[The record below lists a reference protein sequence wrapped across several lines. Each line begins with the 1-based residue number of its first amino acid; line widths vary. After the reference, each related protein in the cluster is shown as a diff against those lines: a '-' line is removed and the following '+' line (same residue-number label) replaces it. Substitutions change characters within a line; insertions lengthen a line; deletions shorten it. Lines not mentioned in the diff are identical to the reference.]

1 MAVPTLPNGSLVSLH
16 PLDNKDTLNGKS
28 QCGLFMEDEL
38 WWPQGIAIS
47 SMDEAIEAG
56 QLETKWGAVPCW
68 DVRSCLQSE
77 WWTSPKEGSWGVLK
91 EVNPSTI
98 EIVQTDGNRTLLLLD
113 SAYIALAYSIPTSNR
128 TSSLH
133 QNKDIH
139 SRLQSTNLLLP
150 IGGMMLDG
158 KDALVVFP
166 AGNLT
171 EPTPEWLGQTL
182 GEIQNML
189 APLSSPNDQ
198 KRWNQRLKHL
208 EDELKP
214 NTLWRAPHASA
225 TKGIPSVRIHP
236 NYIVEVEGEHRA
248 LPLNQTVSEALLCSA
263 ERLPGIAEFIQLEGR
278 VVEEKGYKPEQ
289 IEVLF
294 ENWKRCVP
302 ASWTSRKA
310 LSTVLGGAW
319 IWRYYDVLVVTAES
333 VLYGDESRYESSQ
346 KWLKDVSRLQA
357 HLGVLRVWKSGVWV
371 GISAMVVAYYA
382 WQLETLST
390 TNSIGLAVLG
400 SIISIGSNLL
410 YWKKDPPAF

>member
-1 MAVPTLPNGSLVSLH
+1 
-16 PLDNKDTLNGKS
+16 
-28 QCGLFMEDEL
+28 MEEQQ

-47 SMDEAIEAG
+47 PSDEARETG
-56 QLETKWGAVPCW
+56 QLDTKWGAVSCW
-68 DVRSCLQSE
+68 DVQACLQSD
-77 WWTSPKEGSWGVLK
+77 WWNSQKDGSWGILDDI
-91 EVNPSTI
+91 NPSTI
-98 EIVQTDGNRTLLLLD
+98 EVVRTDENRTLFALD
-113 SAYIALAYSIPTSNR
+113 ALYIALAYSIPTSNR
-128 TSSLH
+128 TSSLY
-133 QNKDIH
+133 QNKDIY
-139 SRLQSTNLLLP
+139 SRLQSTNIHLP
-150 IGGMMLDG
+150 IGGMLLDG

-166 AGNLT
+166 AGKLT
-171 EPTPEWLGQTL
+171 ESSPEWLGQTL
-182 GEIQNML
+182 GNIQNML

-198 KRWNQRLKHL
+198 KRWNQRLKDL

-225 TKGIPSVRIHP
+225 TKGIPAVRIHP
-236 NYIVEVEGEHRA
+236 NYIVEVEGEHCA
-248 LPLNQTVSEALLCSA
+248 LPLNQTASEALLCGT
-263 ERLPGIAEFIQLEGR
+263 ERLPGIAEFIHLEGR

-289 IEVLF
+289 IDVLF

-333 VLYGDESRYESSQ
+333 VLYGNEPRYKSSQ

-371 GISAMVVAYYA
+371 GITTMVVAYYA
-382 WQLETLST
+382 WQLETLSST
-390 TNSIGLAVLG
+390 SSVGLAVLG
-400 SIISIGSNLL
+400 SIISIGSNFL